1 MRSKFPCCLASAAVG
16 AALTAWITSGPAPV
30 GESLAAENSAAES
43 EMQLAQGPVLPAQRG
58 DSPALP
64 PRRTVRIP
72 EPPAED
78 LPPEISVKS
87 TDRPPLPIARGTL
100 PEEDYTPDERINIA
114 VYENCNRSVVNIDTT
129 VVQSRMIFETQ
140 SEGSGSGSVIDK
152 QGHILTNYHVIE
164 GAREI
169 NVTLFDGKTYDAQ
182 LVGHDPPT
190 DVAVIK
196 INAPAEALFPIRF
209 GESNRLK
216 VGQRVF
222 AIGNPFGLD
231 RTLTTGIVSS
241 LNRSIPAR
249 TKRAMKSIIQI
260 DAAINPGNSGGPLLN
275 SRGQLIGMN
284 TAIASTTGQNTGVG
298 FAIPSATI
306 TRVAPQ
312 LIERGHVIR
321 PETGVAAVARTDR
334 GLMIVRIEPG
344 SPAECAGLRPIRIT
358 RERKR
363 QGPFVY
369 DVESID
375 RDAADIIMA
384 VDGEAV
390 ASTDDFLDLVE
401 RKRPGEEVTL
411 RVLRQ
416 GRQVDV
422 RLRLIASEA

>member
-1 MRSKFPCCLASAAVG
+1 V
-16 AALTAWITSGPAPV
+16 PV
-30 GESLAAENSAAES
+30 NESLAADGNANTYEI
-43 EMQLAQGPVLPAQRG
+43 QLAQGPALPAQRG
-58 DSPALP
+58 DAEAA
-64 PRRTVRIP
+64 PRRTVRLP
-72 EPPAED
+72 EPPAEE
-78 LPPEISVKS
+78 LAPAAAPSIKGIE
-87 TDRPPLPIARGTL
+87 RPPLPIARGTVGD
-100 PEEDYTPDERINIA
+100 EDYSPEERINIA

-140 SEGSGSGSVIDK
+140 SEGSGSGSVLDK

-190 DVAVIK
+190 DVAVIR
-196 INAPAEALFPIRF
+196 INAPPEVLFPIRF
-209 GESNRLK
+209 GDSNRLK

-249 TKRAMKSIIQI
+249 TKRTMKSIIQI

-284 TAIASTTGQNTGVG
+284 TAIASATGQNTGVG
-298 FAIPSATI
+298 FAIPSGTI

-334 GLMIVRIEPG
+334 GLMIARIEPG
-344 SPAECAGLRPIRIT
+344 SPAERAGLRPIRII

-369 DVESID
+369 ETESID
-375 RDAADIIMA
+375 RDSADIIMA
-384 VDGEAV
+384 VDGESV
-390 ASTDDFLDLVE
+390 SSTDDFLDLVE

-416 GRQVDV
+416 GRQLDV
-422 RLRLIASEA
+422 RLRLVASEA